1 MNSNRLRI
9 LRISFALVAIG
20 APHGHTA
27 DAAGTATGSTAGTLG
42 LVSTAIPSPSPRQ
55 ARPKRTLADG
65 RTLIANELKVTLTET
80 AARRLSLDAAGNPQP
95 VDSADLLTLHSA
107 IVAVEGRHLCSRSW
121 LKGEPLPEH
130 LRRTDGLIPR
140 IARNFS
146 AILVAGADV
155 VEVRAELRRHPDVE
169 RVDFNEVLNPHSIPN
184 DPLYTNQWAPAIT
197 GLETAWDVPG
207 QGRIRV
213 AVIDTGVQLSHP
225 EFAGRIV
232 FQEGYAD
239 FDSGEAP
246 ASGDRFDHGTHVA
259 GIIAAERNNWL
270 GVAGYSNDIDLM
282 VLNCA
287 TWDSDEN
294 EWRISDSDDAMDDAV
309 ANGAHII
316 NCSFAFSDSIED
328 EVEAAYDASV
338 LVVHAAGNDSWRLH
352 EHWESR
358 SIALFT
364 VTATM
369 LSGSPATDVFDT
381 NYSNF
386 GPGMDIAA
394 PGTAIYSTVP
404 GNGYGYMQGTSMAA
418 PQVSGAAALLM
429 SMNPLRIGDESAR
442 HLLIRMAEDKG
453 APGYDEEYGWG
464 VLRLR
469 RSTLQACR
477 NATAFVSSA
486 SLNPEGGN
494 YDWPWRSI
502 TAALDNVPDGATL
515 ILNGGVFDVPVYT
528 YPAITIT
535 KPCTLSAIPDR
546 PVLIGD

>member
-1 MNSNRLRI
+1 LRI
-9 LRISFALVAIG
+9 LPI
-20 APHGHTA
+20 
-27 DAAGTATGSTAGTLG
+27 G
-42 LVSTAIPSPSPRQ
+42 LVLAMVHPAHLPSAAAAEDSPAAAPSLAAPAAVTLRSPRA
-55 ARPKRTLADG
+55 ARPRRTLADG
-65 RTLIANELKVTLTET
+65 RKLIANELKVTLTEA
-80 AARRLSLDAAGNPQP
+80 AARMLSLDDAGNPQP
-95 VDSADLLTLHSA
+95 VDSVALVALHPA

-121 LKGEPLPEH
+121 LDGEPLPEH
-130 LRRTDGLIPR
+130 LRPTDAVIPR

-146 AILVAGADV
+146 AILAAGVDV
-155 VEVRAELRRHPDVE
+155 VEVRAELQRHPHVE
-169 RVDFNEVLNPHSIPN
+169 RVDFNEVLSLHSIPN

-213 AVIDTGVQLSHP
+213 AVIDTGAQLSHF

-239 FDSGEAP
+239 LDSGEAP
-246 ASGDRFDHGTHVA
+246 GSGSSFDHGTHVA

-294 EWRISDSDDAMDDAV
+294 EWKISDSDDAMDDAV

-316 NCSFAFSDSIED
+316 NCSFSFSESIED
-328 EVEAAYDASV
+328 EVNAAYDANV
-338 LVVHAAGNDSWRLH
+338 LVVHAAGNDSWRLN
-352 EHWESR
+352 EHWESG

-369 LSGSPATDVFDT
+369 ASGTPATDVFDAS
-381 NYSNF
+381 YSNF

-394 PGTAIYSTVP
+394 PGTSIYSTVP

-429 SMNPLRIGDESAR
+429 SLNPLRIGDESVR
-442 HLLIRMAEDKG
+442 HLLTRMAEDKG
-453 APGYDEEYGWG
+453 APGYDEQYGWG

-477 NATAFVSSA
+477 DATAFVSSA

-502 TAALDNVPDGATL
+502 PAALNNVPNGATL

-546 PVLIGD
+546 PVLIGN

>member
-1 MNSNRLRI
+1 MNNSMFRI
-9 LRISFALVAIG
+9 L
-20 APHGHTA
+20 
-27 DAAGTATGSTAGTLG
+27 TAGLALTLAQTVHFANAAAAEDSPAATPS
-42 LVSTAIPSPSPRQ
+42 LAIPAAVAPRSPRA
-55 ARPKRTLADG
+55 ARPHRTLADG
-65 RTLIANELKVTLTET
+65 RKLIANELKVTLTES
-80 AARRLSLDAAGNPQP
+80 AARQFSRDAQGASQP
-95 VDSADLLTLHSA
+95 VDLADLLALHSA
-107 IVAVEGRHLCSRSW
+107 IAAVEGRHLCSRSW
-121 LKGEPLPEH
+121 LNGEPLPEH
-130 LRRTDGLIPR
+130 LRRADDDIPR

-146 AILVAGADV
+146 AILAAGADV
-155 VEVRAELRRHPDVE
+155 VEVRAELQQHPDVE
-169 RVDFNEVLNPHSIPN
+169 RVDFNEILDLHSIPN

-213 AVIDTGVQLSHP
+213 AVIDTGAQLSHF

-232 FQEGYAD
+232 FHEGYAD

-246 ASGDRFDHGTHVA
+246 GSGTSFDHGTHVA

-282 VLNCA
+282 ILNCA
-287 TWDSDEN
+287 TWNSASN
-294 EWRISDSDDAMDDAV
+294 RWSISDSDDAMDDAV

-316 NCSFAFSDSIED
+316 NCSFAFPDSIED
-328 EVEAAYDASV
+328 EVDAAYDASV
-338 LVVHAAGNDSWRLH
+338 LVVHSAGNDRWRLN
-352 EHWESR
+352 EHWESG

-369 LSGSPATDVFDT
+369 SSGSPATDVFDAS
-381 NYSNF
+381 YSNF

-394 PGTAIYSTVP
+394 PGTTIYSTVP

-442 HLLIRMAEDKG
+442 HLLIRMAQDKG
-453 APGYDEEYGWG
+453 APGYDEQYGWG

-494 YDWPWRSI
+494 YDWPWRSLP
-502 TAALDNVPDGATL
+502 AALNNVPNGATL

-546 PVLIGD
+546 PVVIGN